1 VFPPC
6 NSVVK
11 FFFLFPFSADS
22 TSSDIERIFPSS
34 GVSPVLDYADSTVAW
49 PGENE
54 GMMIASKAGTHYL
67 VVLYSKA
74 VFGLLL
80 AIDHSAR

>member
-1 VFPPC
+1 M
-6 NSVVK
+6 
-11 FFFLFPFSADS
+11 L
-22 TSSDIERIFPSS
+22 R
-34 GVSPVLDYADSTVAW
+34 
-49 PGENE
+49 ENE
-54 GMMIASKAGTHYL
+54 GMMIASEAGTHYL